1 MFPRGTLLAYHS
13 CILCN
18 EMMVDE
24 KHNVYH
30 AFSVN

>member
-13 CILCN
+13 YILCN
-18 EMMVDE
+18 EMTVDE
-24 KHNVYH
+24 KHN